1 MSDSKIDY
9 INPYSKLAQQY
20 QAGLDAIIT
29 DIGTGGPGTVTINQ
43 LTEAVYDYIVSVF
56 TDLGSS
62 PEGEASVKAMVA
74 NAINGYLDN
83 GGSSPFLSVL
93 QAVPPVA
100 LGNQFDRLFDAS
112 RAARVLRGNA
122 GRQQMTIAL
131 GQADAQYWGTQ
142 IATTG
147 SWVAYMSGNEAIDTA
162 SVPYWTDAA
171 MFGAQFDYYQVN
183 GTDARATSMVF
194 ASALTGALAVSAG
207 KMVFGWV
214 PKVGAMATGIV
225 TVSED
230 CGCDTSNAKMMS
242 NGMSQIGKPV
252 HNSSAVRPTTWQRE
266 DGAGGNDT
274 RYYVQ
279 GKRNC
284 QFFYNW
290 NGNGS
295 TYIDGDN
302 CAETAE

>member
-9 INPYSKLAQQY
+9 VNPYSKLAQQY
-20 QAGLDAIIT
+20 QDGLDAIIT
-29 DIGTGGPGTVTINQ
+29 DIGTGGPGTVTVDQ
-43 LTEAVYDYIVSVF
+43 LVESVMQYVQVLF
-56 TDLGSS
+56 DIDHTA
-62 PEGEASVKAMVA
+62 EGDAGVRALVA

-83 GGSSPFLSVL
+83 GGSSPFLKVL

-122 GRQQMTIAL
+122 GRQQLTIAL
-131 GQADAQYWGTQ
+131 GQADAQYWAAQ

-183 GTDARATSMVF
+183 GTDSKAVSMVY
-194 ASALTGALAVSAG
+194 ASAIAGALAVSAG

-214 PKVGAMATGIV
+214 PKKCKC
-225 TVSED
+225 VS
-230 CGCDTSNAKMMS
+230 K
-242 NGMSQIGKPV
+242 NGMPVDGKVIKVDVGGPI
-252 HNSSAVRPTTWQRE
+252 SGTTVAEKARITFYYYCFGVLDQVYSY
-266 DGAGGNDT
+266 GAS
-274 RYYVQ
+274 
-279 GKRNC
+279 
-284 QFFYNW
+284 
-290 NGNGS
+290 GS
-295 TYIDGDN
+295 TPNIEIHIEACDH
-302 CAETAE
+302 AQIA